1 MAASLQV
8 VFKDSSS
15 KLIPIEAVTNAQSI

>member
-15 KLIPIEAVTNAQSI
+15 KLIPIEAVTYTQSI